1 MNDNQAK
8 DSLTGLANT
17 IFATNFRGTT
27 NFREGSSDT
36 MRLWFYR
43 IWLAALGCAR
53 AGLAGA
59 DWRFPGLSGK
69 SVVGTKKRRKST
81 DCSRW

>member
-8 DSLTGLANT
+8 GSLTGLANT
-17 IFATNFRGTT
+17 IFATKFRGTT

-43 IWLAALGCAR
+43 I
-53 AGLAGA
+53 
-59 DWRFPGLSGK
+59 
-69 SVVGTKKRRKST
+69 
-81 DCSRW
+81 